1 MGATSSSSLSPVEIY
16 KELFPTSKKAVRDCR
31 ELLTG
36 ALEAFLPPTAFLN
49 KDRLLDY
56 KQLAT
61 ASVPVALC
69 LLRNLPDETRATL
82 LLLVFGRAKDPDWS
96 KCLSAEIIASIQLST
111 QLEIIS
117 FLGRFRRTVSHSV
130 VHTNTGNGETGDAV
144 LICGRIPGSSGDS
157 SQQSDGEVSELNSKM
172 SNALD
177 LPFMKHFEFVG
188 LTGPPRFLA
197 CFGFSRLPAL
207 APFIRAVILDQTRT
221 RTRTQTP
228 TQIRTQ
234 IRTRAVTRIPV
245 LSIQMRQRP
254 LL

>member
-117 FLGRFRRTVSHSV
+117 FLGTISAR
-130 VHTNTGNGETGDAV
+130 
-144 LICGRIPGSSGDS
+144 
-157 SQQSDGEVSELNSKM
+157 SQQANLKLIQQHILAKTTDYRSRPSSKL
-172 SNALD
+172 SYD
-177 LPFMKHFEFVG
+177 FDEQY
-188 LTGPPRFLA
+188 LTQL
-197 CFGFSRLPAL
+197 S
-207 APFIRAVILDQTRT
+207 
-221 RTRTQTP
+221 
-228 TQIRTQ
+228 
-234 IRTRAVTRIPV
+234 TRILETAKPETLCSFAAEFRV
-245 LSIQMRQRP
+245 PLETHLSSLMGR
-254 LL
+254 LVN